1 MSAIESWSTTA
12 ASNNAS
18 APNGWPEN
26 MSSAGLNDSGR
37 EMMAALKTWYND
49 PEWLNRNYGATITR
63 LSTTQFRVVGQDATA
78 WFSTNRRVKIVG
90 SSTDHGFVESSSFS
104 TDTTVTVT
112 MDSGDV
118 PASPTLALV
127 HHSATIARAAFTGAV
142 PTGVSLPWSGAIA
155 QIPSGYLLEDGSE
168 VAKATYPDLWA
179 AFGSA
184 HIYGT
189 PSNPTL
195 NFLLPN
201 KGGKVFVGYVA
212 GGDGDGDY
220 GTVGATGGE
229 KKHALADTELPA
241 MASGGTHAHTV
252 PFTGD
257 APVVTAAGGNSA
269 ATQNHTHAISGDG
282 AHTHTYTGTGTSHEN
297 RPPFIVGAWIIK
309 T

>member
-78 WFSTNRRVKIVG
+78 WFATNRRVKIVG

-112 MDSGDV
+112 MD
-118 PASPTLALV
+118 
-127 HHSATIARAAFTGAV
+127 
-142 PTGVSLPWSGAIA
+142 
-155 QIPSGYLLEDGSE
+155 SGYLLEDGSE

-257 APVVTAAGGNSA
+257 APVVTAAGGNAA